1 MKIGFLITAR
11 LKSSR
16 LPLKVIM
23 PLNGKTVI
31 ERIIDRIKEIHEI
44 SEIVLCTSHHPQDRP
59 LVEIAKNNDIYY
71 FCGDE
76 VDVLKRLYDA
86 GRFFGLDYFIGITAD
101 NPLLSIYYSN
111 RIVDEIKKTQYDFIE
126 VKGLPF
132 GSATYGM
139 NMKALKTVCAIK
151 EVIDT
156 EIWGSLIRRP
166 EVFSIKTIEVK
177 GVLNRPDLRFTLDYT
192 EDYELLQHIYSSVP
206 FTNVLNLLDII
217 QHLNKNPHIAE
228 INKNCVQ
235 LDIDD
240 EIKMKIDR
248 YYSDNLDKILKIK
261 QSIYESWKL

>member
-23 PLNGKTVI
+23 DLNGKTVI
-31 ERIIDRIKEIHEI
+31 ERLIDRIKEIHDI
-44 SEIVLCTSHHPQDRP
+44 SDIVLCTSTHPQDRP
-59 LVEIAKNNDIYY
+59 LVEIAKKNDIYY

-101 NPLLSIYYSN
+101 NPLISIYYSN
-111 RIVDEIKKTQYDFIE
+111 RIIDEIKKSQYDFIE

-139 NMKALKTVCAIK
+139 NMKALETICAIK
-151 EVIDT
+151 GIVDT

-166 EVFSIKTIEVK
+166 EVFSLKTIEAK
-177 GVLNRPDLRFTLDYT
+177 GVINRPDLRFTLDYI
-192 EDYELLQHIYSSVP
+192 EDYELIRHLYSSVP
-206 FTNVLNLLDII
+206 FTNVLNLLDVI
-217 QHLNKNPHIAE
+217 QYLEKNPHIAE
-228 INKNCVQ
+228 INKTCIQ

-240 EIKMKIDR
+240 EIKTKIDE
-248 YYSDNLDKILKIK
+248 YYSNNLKKILEIK
-261 QSIYESWKL
+261 KRIYESC